1 MAWGL
6 SPYHAGSVIGLAF
19 YLAGVCVFTVYRRA
33 EVRKRRKACLALW
46 GTFEDTGILQD
57 PGEDLAGFPQEDF
70 PGGGGGEYVLLFQ
83 TIHPV
88 GVFCQG
94 DIGADVPALDNGL
107 L

>member
-1 MAWGL
+1 MAWRFTWQAFACL
-6 SPYHAGSVIGLAF
+6 LCTAGRGQEAQE
-19 YLAGVCVFTVYRRA
+19 G
-33 EVRKRRKACLALW
+33 CLALW